1 MNIFRLLEVAS
12 LRLKT
17 NDALFHEQAD
27 TVLGIL
33 RSAGVL
39 PHKRSSLNG
48 SLHKLVAAMI
58 VQAYDDNTTID
69 VAVRRAGTFH
79 HYGYSRVNWTG
90 SDVILDVAAAP
101 PLNQASE
108 FSNTTSYSLGL
119 GLRLNEATSASLTYS
134 WEKGTNPGGASTSPF
149 TMSNGS
155 ETLSLGCNIKLG

>member
-1 MNIFRLLEVAS
+1 MNVFRLLELAS
-12 LRLKT
+12 ERLTT

-69 VAVRRAGTFH
+69 VAVTQ
-79 HYGYSRVNWTG
+79 
-90 SDVILDVAAAP
+90 AAH
-101 PLNQASE
+101 SI
-108 FSNTTSYSLGL
+108 TTDTQPRSWNIWM
-119 GLRLNEATSASLTYS
+119 LR
-134 WEKGTNPGGASTSPF
+134 
-149 TMSNGS
+149 
-155 ETLSLGCNIKLG
+155 

>member
-1 MNIFRLLEVAS
+1 MNVFRLLEVAS
-12 LRLKT
+12 LRLAT

-79 HYGYSRVNWTG
+79 HYGYSTKIVEYLDAAVEQGLVVSKTG
-90 SDVILDVAAAP
+90 KAKGALALGEIL
-101 PLNQASE
+101 E
-108 FSNTTSYSLGL
+108 GYLGEPQL
-119 GLRLNEATSASLTYS
+119 ILA
-134 WEKGTNPGGASTSPF
+134 
-149 TMSNGS
+149 
-155 ETLSLGCNIKLG
+155 

>member
-1 MNIFRLLEVAS
+1 MNVFRLLELAS
-12 LRLKT
+12 DRLTT

-58 VQAYDDNTTID
+58 VEAYDTDTTID

-79 HYGYSRVNWTG
+79 HYGYSTKIVDYLDKAVEQGLLISQTG
-90 SDVILDVAAAP
+90 KA
-101 PLNQASE
+101 
-108 FSNTTSYSLGL
+108 
-119 GLRLNEATSASLTYS
+119 
-134 WEKGTNPGGASTSPF
+134 KGA
-149 TMSNGS
+149 
-155 ETLSLGCNIKLG
+155 LSLGDILEAYLSQEQLSLV